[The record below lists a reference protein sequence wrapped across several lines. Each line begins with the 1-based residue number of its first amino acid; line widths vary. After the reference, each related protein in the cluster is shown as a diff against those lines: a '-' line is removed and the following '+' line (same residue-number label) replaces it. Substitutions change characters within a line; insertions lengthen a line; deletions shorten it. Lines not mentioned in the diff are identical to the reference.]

1 MNDNV
6 ELHDDE
12 MEIVDEAKV
21 DPDAGTE
28 QQSVSATDK
37 AAGSG
42 KKAPA
47 RKGDKS
53 NSQPMQKMPGNKAG
67 MINAM
72 YNKMEKMDLS
82 NLQAMYS
89 KMESVDWD
97 AEEIEDVL
105 ENVEVDFSED
115 LNALVESEAT
125 LSDEFKTKTAL
136 IFEAALKSKLSQE
149 VNRLEEQYANLFE
162 EEITSQKNELVEKV
176 DSYLN
181 YVVENW
187 MEENRVAIESG
198 LRTEIAEDFMNNLR
212 DLFTESYIVVP
223 ETKVDLVDG
232 LAEEVAELESALDK
246 STASRIE
253 MAEQLES
260 LQREIIISEH
270 ADGLAET
277 QVEKLRS
284 LVESLD
290 FEDAES
296 FDEKVAV
303 VKESYFEKNTVS
315 AEEVIQESDEE
326 GSVVETSDSMNAY
339 LSAIRKSNK

>member
-37 AAGSG
+37 AASSG

-72 YNKMEKMDLS
+72 YNKMESMDLS
-82 NLQAMYS
+82 NLQALYT

-105 ENVEVDFSED
+105 EDVEIDFSED
-115 LNALVESEAT
+115 LDALVESEAT

-162 EEITSQKNELVEKV
+162 EELESQKNELVEKV

-187 MEENRVAIESG
+187 MKENQVAIESG
-198 LRTEIAEDFMNNLR
+198 LRTEIAEDFMNNLK

-232 LAEEVAELESALDK
+232 LADEVADLESALDE
-246 STASRIE
+246 STAARIE

-260 LQREIIISEH
+260 LQREIIIAEH

-315 AEEVIQESDEE
+315 ADEVIQESDDE
-326 GSVVETSDSMNAY
+326 GSIVETSESMNAY